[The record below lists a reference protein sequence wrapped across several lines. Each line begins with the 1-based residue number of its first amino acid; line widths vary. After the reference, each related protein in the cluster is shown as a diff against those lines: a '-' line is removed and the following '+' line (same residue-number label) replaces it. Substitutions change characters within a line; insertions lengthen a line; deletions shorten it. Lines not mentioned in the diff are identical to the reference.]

1 MKRIIQ
7 PIDNLES
14 WHSSKDPWQYHGN
27 KDDILRREILFSELP
42 NKNYQNVLD
51 IGCGQ
56 GFITKKIKAENV
68 IGVDIS
74 ESAIK
79 FANEDCPENVTFKQ
93 GSIFEIDQLFDIK
106 FDLIIIT
113 GVLYKQYIGESSNL
127 IYILIDKI
135 LKENGNLVSVHIN
148 EWSICKF
155 PYLKIKEVIYPYREY
170 NHKLEIFT
178 K

>member
-1 MKRIIQ
+1 MIQ
-7 PIDNLES
+7 DKEDLEI
-14 WHSSKDPWQYHGN
+14 WHNSRDPWNYN
-27 KDDILRREILFSELP
+27 KNKSDILRRDLLFSELP
-42 NKNYQNVLD
+42 KKDYNNVLD

-56 GFITKKIKAENV
+56 GFITKLINAKCV

-79 FANEDCPENVTFKQ
+79 FANEDSPENVTFKQ

-127 IYILIDKI
+127 IYILLDKI
-135 LKENGNLVSVHIN
+135 LKEKGNLVSVHIN
-148 EWSICKF
+148 EWSICRF